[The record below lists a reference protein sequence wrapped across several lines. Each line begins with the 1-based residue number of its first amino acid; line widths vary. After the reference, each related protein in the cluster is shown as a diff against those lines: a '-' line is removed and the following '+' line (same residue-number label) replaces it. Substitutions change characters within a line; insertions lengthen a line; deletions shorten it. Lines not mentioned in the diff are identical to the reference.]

1 MANLL
6 DIYFEIFQLTNEM
19 SEMKGRLLLNSIR
32 HPNLILSYNITLFK
46 CKTTCSR
53 HIGTCLIQHYMRVYI
68 YRSKCGIILPY
79 LLTR

>member
-19 SEMKGRLLLNSIR
+19 SEMKGRLLLLNSIR

-46 CKTTCSR
+46 CTTTCIDSTLYAR
-53 HIGTCLIQHYMRVYI
+53 MHLYHMILFI
-68 YRSKCGIILPY
+68 YHIILPCII
-79 LLTR
+79 